1 MKEEDNMALWIKW
14 SAQAH
19 KDAIISSLSDIEFRA
34 FVTILEVAKEM
45 RKGGEFRDRR
55 HLATVIGPRLS
66 RCVPR
71 LIAEGLLE
79 VSGDGLVKV
88 STWSRWQVDPTSAIR
103 QQRARAEKQP
113 VSRFSHAIEK
123 RESREREE
131 KSQTLTNGVMS
142 VGEIILRGAKR

>member
-1 MKEEDNMALWIKW
+1 MALWIKW

-79 VSGDGLVKV
+79 ASGDGLVKV
-88 STWSRWQVDPTSAIR
+88 SNWSRWQVDATSAIR
-103 QQRARAEKQP
+103 QQKARAGKGLE
-113 VSRFSHAIEK
+113 SRFSHAIELEQNQN
-123 RESREREE
+123 RTREE
-131 KSQTLTNGVMS
+131 KTLTKGVMS
-142 VGEIILRGAKR
+142 VGEIIARRARQ

>member
-1 MKEEDNMALWIKW
+1 MALWIKW

-34 FVTILEVAKEM
+34 FITILEVAKEM

-88 STWSRWQVDPTSAIR
+88 SNWSRWQVDPTSTIR
-103 QQRARAEKQP
+103 QQRARAGKGLE
-113 VSRFSHAIEK
+113 SRFSHAIELEK
-123 RESREREE
+123 NQSREE
-131 KSQTLTNGVMS
+131 KNQTLTNGAVMS

>member
-1 MKEEDNMALWIKW
+1 MALWIKW

-79 VSGDGLVKV
+79 ASGDGLVKV
-88 STWSRWQVDPTSAIR
+88 SNWSRWQVDPTSTIR
-103 QQRARAEKQP
+103 QQRARAGKLPE
-113 VSRFSHAIEK
+113 SRFRHAIEK
-123 RESREREE
+123 RESREERE

-142 VGEIILRGAKR
+142 VGEILARGGAK

>member
-1 MKEEDNMALWIKW
+1 MALWIKW

-113 VSRFSHAIEK
+113 ESRFRHAIEK

>member
-1 MKEEDNMALWIKW
+1 MALWIKW

-71 LIAEGLLE
+71 LVAEGLLTE
-79 VSGDGLVKV
+79 SGEGLVSV

-113 VSRFSHAIEK
+113 VSRFGHAIEK

-131 KSQTLTNGVMS
+131 KTLTKRGTILS
-142 VGEIILRGAKR
+142 VGEIIARGAKS

>member
-1 MKEEDNMALWIKW
+1 MALWIKW

-71 LIAEGLLE
+71 LVAEGLLTE
-79 VSGDGLVKV
+79 SEEGLVSV

-131 KSQTLTNGVMS
+131 KTLTKRGTILS
-142 VGEIILRGAKR
+142 VGEIIARGGKS

>member
-1 MKEEDNMALWIKW
+1 MALWIKW

-79 VSGDGLVKV
+79 QSGDGLVKV
-88 STWSRWQVDPTSAIR
+88 SNWSRWHVDATSAIR

-123 RESREREE
+123 RESREERE

>member
-1 MKEEDNMALWIKW
+1 MALWIKW

-79 VSGDGLVKV
+79 QSGDGLVSV
-88 STWSRWQVDPTSAIR
+88 SNWSRWQVDATSTIR

-113 VSRFSHAIEK
+113 ESRFSHAIEK

>member
-1 MKEEDNMALWIKW
+1 MALWIKW

>member
-1 MKEEDNMALWIKW
+1 MALWIKW

-71 LIAEGLLE
+71 LIAEGLLTE
-79 VSGDGLVKV
+79 SESGLVAV
-88 STWSRWQVDPTSAIR
+88 STWSRWQVDATSTIR
-103 QQRARAEKQP
+103 QQRARAGKQP
-113 VSRFSHAIEK
+113 ESRFRHAIELEQN
-123 RESREREE
+123 RTREE
-131 KSQTLTNGVMS
+131 KNETLTNGMAS
-142 VGEIILRGAKR
+142 VGQILARGVVK

>member
-1 MKEEDNMALWIKW
+1 MALWIKW

-79 VSGDGLVKV
+79 TSGDGLVKV
-88 STWSRWQVDPTSAIR
+88 SNWSRWQVDATSAIR

-131 KSQTLTNGVMS
+131 KTLTKRSGVLS
-142 VGEIILRGAKR
+142 VGEIIARGGKA